1 MRTYLADIIPKIQR
15 FSRQLDDIVL
25 LTNQN
30 WVSLDEISQTK
41 RVYIF
46 DKNGDL
52 DIYKDGVEV
61 DNGTWK
67 FINQSLKLKLKSGGY
82 LLNHGFFDENVI
94 ALKLDSTDTYAFLVN
109 ETKYDKE
116 LNTIED
122 IIEFLKKTYLGK
134 ETPDFTI
141 DNHEMGSLNE
151 EFTYQINRKIK
162 DFNFIYGHHISHK
175 IHYSDGLR
183 GFFYNGSKSG
193 KYFFWHFEYGKIYC
207 ASKDDVITKYH
218 DYLLEINSNQRKQH

>member
-82 LLNHGFFDENVI
+82 LLKHGFFDENVI

-109 ETKYDKE
+109 ETKYEKE

-134 ETPDFTI
+134 ESPDFI
-141 DNHEMGSLNE
+141 IGNHQMVSINE
-151 EFTYQINRKIK
+151 EFTYQIINEIK
-162 DFNFIYGHHISHK
+162 DFNFFYGHHISYR

-183 GFFYNGSKSG
+183 GFFYNVSESG
-193 KYFFWHFEYGKIYC
+193 KYFFSHFEYGRIYC
-207 ASKDDVITKYH
+207 ASKDDVIKQYH
-218 DYLLEINSNQRKQH
+218 DYLLKINSNQRKLH